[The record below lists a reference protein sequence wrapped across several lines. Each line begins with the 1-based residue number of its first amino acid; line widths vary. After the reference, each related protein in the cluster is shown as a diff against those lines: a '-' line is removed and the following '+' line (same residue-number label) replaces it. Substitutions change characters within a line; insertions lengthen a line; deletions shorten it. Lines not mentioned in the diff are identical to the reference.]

1 MLANGSIPMLKSTTT
16 SADSRHA
23 TAASAGDVLSHPND
37 RRNSA
42 ASGAADSN
50 NSTIGRGTDSKMN
63 DFHHRDHDR
72 GSSPSTVISSTTGIP
87 SGAGGHAK
95 RLLVS
100 GGGLPK
106 KGGNAESFN
115 HWGPDA
121 DHRDDRYHEDR
132 YNYSVAS
139 TTGSRDRVLAA
150 TTGYYSPEPLT
161 AADRGAQSMG
171 SVAAVPSKS
180 SKDGATFS
188 LPGSASAASRDMEE
202 PTSNRPGLKSGKDVI
217 VAKVP
222 TPNVTSAAVSGSFLT
237 HEGNGSNHIRQLS
250 SGEHLG
256 QRAVHPAYHRNHH
269 SGAGRIGMD
278 ADDNNCVEVQHAFHG
293 GSGATAGL
301 GEDYGRAKVKSR
313 ETSHYTGASIAAT
326 VSSKKRKERNDD
338 EEDDTGAY
346 STGIGMDRADSPG
359 SSRRDHV
366 SGSSL

>member
-50 NSTIGRGTDSKMN
+50 NSTVGRGTDSKMN
-63 DFHHRDHDR
+63 DFHNRDHDR
-72 GSSPSTVISSTTGIP
+72 GSSSSTVISSTTSFS
-87 SGAGGHAK
+87 SGACGQAK

-115 HWGPDA
+115 HWGPDP

-132 YNYSVAS
+132 YTYGVAP

-150 TTGYYSPEPLT
+150 TTDYYSPESMT
-161 AADRGAQSMG
+161 AAERGAQSMG
-171 SVAAVPSKS
+171 SVAAVPSKP
-180 SKDGATFS
+180 SKDGTTFS
-188 LPGSASAASRDMEE
+188 LPGSASVASRDMEE
-202 PTSNRPGLKSGKDVI
+202 PTSKDVI
-217 VAKVP
+217 VAKIP
-222 TPNVTSAAVSGSFLT
+222 TPNVSRSYLT

-256 QRAVHPAYHRNHH
+256 QRAVHPPYHRNHH
-269 SGAGRIGMD
+269 GDAGRIGMD
-278 ADDNNCVEVQHAFHG
+278 ADDNVEVQQAFHG
-293 GSGATAGL
+293 GSGSTAGL
-301 GEDYGRAKVKSR
+301 GDDYGRAKVKAR
-313 ETSHYTGASIAAT
+313 ETSHYTGANIAAT
-326 VSSKKRKERNDD
+326 VSSKKRKERND
-338 EEDDTGAY
+338 EEDTGAY

-359 SSRRDHV
+359 SPRRDHV